1 MSTFEIIKVTVII
14 YAISKNINWDHLF
27 PLF

>member
-14 YAISKNINWDHLF
+14 YDISKNINWDHLF
-27 PLF
+27 SML

>member
-27 PLF
+27 SML